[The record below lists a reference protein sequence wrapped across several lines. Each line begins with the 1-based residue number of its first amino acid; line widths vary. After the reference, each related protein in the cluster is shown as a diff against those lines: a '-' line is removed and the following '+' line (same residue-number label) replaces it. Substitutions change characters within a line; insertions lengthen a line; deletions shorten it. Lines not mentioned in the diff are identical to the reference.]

1 MNEST
6 GNATMYEI
14 INKVT
19 GEIFP
24 VKGLGSAD
32 ADGDQDMDFI
42 THKEDGEE
50 VVFTNPGYVNETY
63 VVRQVE
69 TKMSPDDKVLV
80 EDIVPASAVATEEGA
95 EGGEGESA

>member
-1 MNEST
+1 MSEVNS

-24 VKGLGSAD
+24 VTGLGSGD
-32 ADGDQDMDFI
+32 VNGDGTQDFI

-50 VVFTNPGYVNETY
+50 VVFTNPGYQNETY

-69 TKMSPDDKVLV
+69 THMSPDDKVLV
-80 EDIVPASAVATEEGA
+80 EDIVPEKVEGTDEDTEEA
-95 EGGEGESA
+95 TA